1 MTRSAFKTVLE
12 DILGAPRG
20 ALKDT
25 DTRETVAG
33 WSSIADVQIL
43 TYIANEFGIEADLSL
58 LEAESIGDLM
68 RVLEERR
75 ALMA

>member
-12 DILGAPRG
+12 DILAVPRG
-20 ALKDT
+20 TLRDN
-25 DTRETVAG
+25 DTRETVTG
-33 WSSIADVQIL
+33 WSSLADVQIL
-43 TYIANEFGIEADLSL
+43 TYISNEFGIEADLSL
-58 LEAESIGDLM
+58 LEADSIGELM

>member
-12 DILGAPRG
+12 DILAVPRG
-20 ALKDT
+20 TLRDN

-33 WSSIADVQIL
+33 WSSLADVQIL
-43 TYIANEFGIEADLSL
+43 TYISNEFGIEADLSL
-58 LEAESIGDLM
+58 LEADSIGELM